1 MANNEILLKSAS
13 GQLIG
18 AYSANFYDVNG
29 NKLTYTPALGDDG
42 WTTWTLS
49 GDLYRLGEYCIYNTD
64 AERVILPDSLTVIDG
79 YAMRNN
85 KSLTTLTIPDSVT
98 TINSWAVMGCSELT
112 TLFIG
117 SGIQTIGA
125 NGFRD
130 LEKLNS
136 ITITAT
142 TPPATS
148 NYSFCEVAYNGTL
161 YAPNDNYQAWVN
173 DRYLLDG
180 WTLESEGGDVPDE
193 PTPDEPMEY
202 FIQYTTTDGK
212 KATITTTTNFGG
224 AKVVSNGYYDS
235 YGKIG
240 FDKAPTQLGTMTFSE
255 CENLKT
261 LILPDSIQRV
271 EMGAVKDCPN
281 LTDVH
286 FGSDFRELAAY
297 NYINGTGYDNG
308 DYAFVRVPNLT
319 NITMTNGGNDYVYVE
334 GNCLYS
340 TDNELILGGKNV
352 VSVTKRCSISFYA
365 FADRAVGEMIIGD
378 VTVDTFAFAGST
390 ITKLTSIRTDDY
402 DTPCYPYSFY
412 KCQNLEAIDISKQT
426 GGLQDSNYNAF
437 KYVRPNGVVY
447 HNGNL
452 QDYIMSVEPYNLGF
466 YNWTAVDVGTDMQF
480 MGVPEYIN
488 RWDTYEFSI
497 LCKEGDELTYEC
509 DEALIFNL
517 LSDSVGNDGV
527 RVVTCTVQ
535 VNPDIEITYDYLPC
549 NFSVSDGSSTL
560 ATSITVVTTWYN
572 CPNYL
577 QRGVYNRFCMIYT
590 NTPVFDGT
598 TFDVDILET
607 APYYELDG
615 NYIGRTV
622 AVGTIY
628 VPTNY
633 SNSQGVIKA
642 VSSGDKGWNKTVYVM
657 DKGMDYDF
665 PTRVVVGEE
674 YDYRITTYR
683 GCTYE
688 LQTLEAGTANITSR
702 TDNGNGSE
710 TVTGKYTLRTNKTGQ
725 YEVTGNLYESDD
737 THFTIQTIPFVVS
750 LTPSNLLVQ
759 IPSELPE
766 ETDMPI
772 NITYPAGGELNF
784 NTPDDVVITIDE
796 YRDNGDGTITAIGTI
811 RANEDVSES
820 IVKIT
825 VTDGTDTVTKTI
837 TILDKEPP
845 MAAPTISINKYADLL
860 FPQEGGTKYIT
871 ITYENTLLAYIN
883 QPVSAAA
890 IQIKAESTTE
900 TDTGVQI
907 YYSITVPSTTMRRE
921 IPLTFSCLSPS
932 GSSCTETYYAT
943 QEGQTETDDYCWI
956 NAYPV
961 HLTFEAT
968 GGTQRIQVR
977 AGYPDVD
984 IPITAKVRNSK
995 LPSINISWC
1004 TANFVSREY
1013 SDDYTE
1019 VTEQW
1024 DIVMNDHSHITEP
1037 FMADIT
1043 FSYTNSYGNS
1053 ASYGCTATVKGG
1065 DGEEQASKIE
1075 AYRTIMRFDAN
1086 GVFNYSDA
1094 TCTVAYHWI
1103 DEVDIEDPVISADWI
1118 VVTEGTHKSTAGKI
1132 EIPWHIAV
1140 GKNTSPNER
1149 TGTVTFSA
1157 IGMNDEEL
1165 SISMTVIQGGADVKD
1180 ETLEYVDLLWKDCE
1194 VELGDDDMT
1203 FEILDEYYD
1212 VFYTGRCQ
1220 KRPLGEKNTFLINK
1234 IVQDYVWMEEIP
1246 ALLNGTAEYQEHVN
1260 GYRKFRLDTPD
1271 TVGAMRSFYFKYD
1284 WSYQEGSPFV
1294 LSESII
1300 PYVVEGQKNMIT
1312 YCNLDYNKPQTDIYT
1327 WIKSN
1332 GSVENGAISA
1342 ENEEYATKV
1351 ITMPENADYY
1361 VMGGQRYEVLSP
1373 CRAKY
1378 VLYYLSPKG
1387 GWCWFPIMGKVK
1399 SSDRLTAYTLSSNYN
1414 NTTTQFGKK
1423 RYTVDIATDY
1433 DLSTGWLTE
1442 SQSLRMWEMLESNMV
1457 YLHDMEK
1464 DVIFPVLMRQDT
1476 VEKKNVN
1483 RGERKMISYTFGVET
1498 SQGKMRI

>member
-1 MANNEILLKSAS
+1 MTELN
-13 GQLIG
+13 
-18 AYSANFYDVNG
+18 
-29 NKLTYTPALGDDG
+29 T
-42 WTTWTLS
+42 TLS
-49 GDLYRLGEYCIYNTD
+49 NN
-64 AERVILPDSLTVIDG
+64 VIL
-79 YAMRNN
+79 
-85 KSLTTLTIPDSVT
+85 
-98 TINSWAVMGCSELT
+98 
-112 TLFIG
+112 
-117 SGIQTIGA
+117 
-125 NGFRD
+125 
-130 LEKLNS
+130 
-136 ITITAT
+136 
-142 TPPATS
+142 
-148 NYSFCEVAYNGTL
+148 
-161 YAPNDNYQAWVN
+161 
-173 DRYLLDG
+173 
-180 WTLESEGGDVPDE
+180 
-193 PTPDEPMEY
+193 
-202 FIQYTTTDGK
+202 GK
-212 KATITTTTNFGG
+212 KAGRIAIKLGYYSEVTISTEDTTLATFWDVNTGILTIDFPEVVEDGESTVSIVSNTGGSTVKTLYRRNLPFTNDVCLPENANVRTSIGFTKTLIFRGDVSETTVKIKNNDWSTPTFGAYAEYVDGTEEYTYEVSPLLSGLYGVGQYRVNHRGLETVFDVIIPYYVTFLDIVSNTGNAYEQNYKYYIPEAVSETDKSVITFQAVDKPNFGG
-224 AKVVSNGYYDS
+224 DTTSISDVYFPTFELYSHVFTKDFDGWNYWRNNADAMTAKVV
-235 YGKIG
+235 
-240 FDKAPTQLGTMTFSE
+240 
-255 CENLKT
+255 
-261 LILPDSIQRV
+261 R
-271 EMGAVKDCPN
+271 
-281 LTDVH
+281 
-286 FGSDFRELAAY
+286 
-297 NYINGTGYDNG
+297 
-308 DYAFVRVPNLT
+308 
-319 NITMTNGGNDYVYVE
+319 
-334 GNCLYS
+334 
-340 TDNELILGGKNV
+340 
-352 VSVTKRCSISFYA
+352 
-365 FADRAVGEMIIGD
+365 
-378 VTVDTFAFAGST
+378 
-390 ITKLTSIRTDDY
+390 
-402 DTPCYPYSFY
+402 
-412 KCQNLEAIDISKQT
+412 
-426 GGLQDSNYNAF
+426 
-437 KYVRPNGVVY
+437 
-447 HNGNL
+447 GNL
-452 QDYIMSVEPYNLGF
+452 QLTIYDDKIKKSFATPIFTQGGLATVQPNFIYTTQVMSFVKE
-466 YNWTAVDVGTDMQF
+466 GTD
-480 MGVPEYIN
+480 N
-488 RWDTYEFSI
+488 I
-497 LCKEGDELTYEC
+497 L
-509 DEALIFNL
+509 
-517 LSDSVGNDGV
+517 
-527 RVVTCTVQ
+527 TV
-535 VNPDIEITYDYLPC
+535 N
-549 NFSVSDGSSTL
+549 
-560 ATSITVVTTWYN
+560 
-572 CPNYL
+572 
-577 QRGVYNRFCMIYT
+577 
-590 NTPVFDGT
+590 
-598 TFDVDILET
+598 
-607 APYYELDG
+607 
-615 NYIGRTV
+615 
-622 AVGTIY
+622 
-628 VPTNY
+628 
-633 SNSQGVIKA
+633 
-642 VSSGDKGWNKTVYVM
+642 
-657 DKGMDYDF
+657 
-665 PTRVVVGEE
+665 
-674 YDYRITTYR
+674 
-683 GCTYE
+683 
-688 LQTLEAGTANITSR
+688 
-702 TDNGNGSE
+702 
-710 TVTGKYTLRTNKTGQ
+710 
-725 YEVTGNLYESDD
+725 
-737 THFTIQTIPFVVS
+737 
-750 LTPSNLLVQ
+750 
-759 IPSELPE
+759 IPSEIPE
-766 ETDMPI
+766 ETDVPI
-772 NITYPAGGELNF
+772 SIVYTTGYTGGYLTFEA
-784 NTPDDVVITIDE
+784 PDDVVITIDTE
-796 YRDNGDGTITAIGTI
+796 TEGEDGLITATGTI
-811 RANEDVSES
+811 RVNAENASSQIDIKV
-820 IVKIT
+820 T
-825 VTDGTDTVTKTI
+825 VTRLYFNASASTYKNKTI

-845 MAAPTISINKYADLL
+845 MAAPTISINKYADLA

-932 GSSCTETYYAT
+932 GSSCTETYYAV
-943 QEGQTETDDYCWI
+943 QEGQTETDEYCWI
-956 NAYPV
+956 NAFPV
-961 HLTFEAT
+961 HLAFEAT

-984 IPITAKVRNSK
+984 KPITAKVRNSK

-1053 ASYGCTATVKGG
+1053 ASCGCTATVKGG

-1103 DEVDIEDPVISADWI
+1103 DEVDIEDPVVSADWI

-1165 SISMTVIQGGADVKD
+1165 SVVMTVMQGGADVKD

-1300 PYVVEGQKNMIT
+1300 PYIVEGQKNLIT

-1361 VMGGQRYEVLSP
+1361 VLGGQRYEVLSP

-1457 YLHDMEK
+1457 YMHDMEK